1 MDHWGKG
8 GFLSQEDSKHQ
19 EGSADG
25 PFLTSQGEAA
35 SHSPWNLQPS
45 RCQQIQCELWNW
57 DVPNQLASSLIYK
70 KPKNS
75 CISKSYI
82 SHKALSA
89 IFSCGGIVYYCNMN
103 TGMMI
108 TVQTIGRLQ
117 KTFKGTPMTLTH
129 SVCPVEVS
137 LSDKPPLTSLHFHIL
152 KRQVVW
158 LGKFFFSIMLLN
170 WRPLTWQSQ
179 QECVRNKR
187 GTTGQPSPWRFVGGK

>member
-35 SHSPWNLQPS
+35 SHSPWNLQYP

-57 DVPNQLASSLIYK
+57 DVPNQFASSLIYK

-75 CISKSYI
+75 CISGYI

-89 IFSCGGIVYYCNMN
+89 IFSVGNCILSQHEHWDDDHSSDYGEV
-103 TGMMI
+103 TEK
-108 TVQTIGRLQ
+108 VQRHPHDTDSL
-117 KTFKGTPMTLTH
+117 
-129 SVCPVEVS
+129 VCPVGGFCQTNPHWDIITFS
-137 LSDKPPLTSLHFHIL
+137 YPQK
-152 KRQVVW
+152 QVVW

-170 WRPLTWQSQ
+170 WRPLNMTKSAGVC
-179 QECVRNKR
+179 EE
-187 GTTGQPSPWRFVGGK
+187 